1 MTTTIA
7 RGGSSASSDVASE
20 RSSAAVSERYPG
32 DSEPRTDYALLPR
45 APAGGEHPL
54 ARMAPPPAAPPGT
67 PLRPSMAYLHDVFEV
82 TSGNSPAA
90 RPRKVAAAAPLPSHL
105 LFDLSRT
112 QARVRD
118 ASARLP
124 STPAPRGSA
133 VCPLPPPPL
142 IPSTLRLVQV
152 PSVQLRRRARLPVR
166 NGREGGAQSAVPW
179 TKPQRAPVVLGA
191 APRLAATRAGAA
203 VPLPRPATTQNSR
216 W

>member
-1 MTTTIA
+1 V
-7 RGGSSASSDVASE
+7 SSDMASE

-54 ARMAPPPAAPPGT
+54 ARTAPPPAAPPGT
-67 PLRPSMAYLHDVFEV
+67 PLRPGMAYLHDAFEA

-112 QARVRD
+112 QARLCPPAID
-118 ASARLP
+118 AD
-124 STPAPRGSA
+124 APRQR
-133 VCPLPPPPL
+133 PLPPPPPPPI
-142 IPSTLRLVQV
+142 IPSTLRLAQV
-152 PSVQLRRRARLPVR
+152 PSVQPRRRARLPVR

>member
-1 MTTTIA
+1 V
-7 RGGSSASSDVASE
+7 SSDMASE

-54 ARMAPPPAAPPGT
+54 ARTAPPPAAPPGT
-67 PLRPSMAYLHDVFEV
+67 PLRPGMAYLHDAFEA

-112 QARVRD
+112 QARLCPPAID
-118 ASARLP
+118 AD
-124 STPAPRGSA
+124 APRQR
-133 VCPLPPPPL
+133 PRPPPPPPPI
-142 IPSTLRLVQV
+142 IPSTLRLAQV
-152 PSVQLRRRARLPVR
+152 PSVQPRRRARLPVR
-166 NGREGGAQSAVPW
+166 NGREGAQSAVPW

-216 W
+216 R